1 MDEEGQPSQEIIRQL
16 QDLLKE
22 ETGFNSGRIMG
33 SMCTSPHL
41 LAQRVY
47 RKYVDKNLGDPGLF
61 PATAQLETEVIR
73 SLGSLLSNPSAVG
86 NIVTGGTE
94 ANLLALWACAR
105 SRIDGREFEV
115 LAPASVHCSIEK
127 IADLLSL
134 RLIKVKLNEHFQ
146 VDVDEVRQ
154 KITSKTLALIGV
166 AGTTGLG
173 VVDPIH
179 ELNQLAQQNNLYL
192 HVDAAFGGFVLP
204 FLNRTPPFDFQLPGV
219 SSITI
224 DPHKMG
230 LAPIPAGGILFR
242 DKKIQRKLTWSVPYL
257 AGGETKQTT
266 FVGSRSGA
274 SVIAV
279 WAMLKHFGKAGYR
292 KIVRKSMKLTKE
304 LAREIDEIPELAVVV
319 KPTINVIGVKSNGP
333 DLVKIVQ
340 KLRELKWA
348 VALFPK
354 HMRIVIMP
362 HVHKEHLDQFIQDLR
377 RVVDDVN

>member
-1 MDEEGQPSQEIIRQL
+1 MDENGLPSQEILRQL

-41 LAQRVY
+41 FAQRVY

-61 PATAQLETEVIR
+61 PATAQLETEVVR

-94 ANLLALWACAR
+94 ANLLALWACVR
-105 SRIDGREFEV
+105 SHSDRRESEV
-115 LAPASVHCSIEK
+115 LVPSSVHCSFEK
-127 IADLLSL
+127 IADLLGL
-134 RLIKVKLNEHFQ
+134 RLVKVKLNEHFQ
-146 VDVDEVRQ
+146 VDVAEVRR
-154 KITSKTLALIGV
+154 KITSRTLALIGI

-173 VVDPIH
+173 VLDPIY
-179 ELNQLAQQNNLYL
+179 ELSQLAQQNNLYL

-204 FLNRTPPFDFQLPGV
+204 FLNGTPPFDFRLPGV

-242 DKKIQRKLTWSVPYL
+242 DRKLHRKLTWTVPYL
-257 AGGETKQTT
+257 SGGETSQTT

-292 KIVRKSMKLTKE
+292 KIVGRCMKLTME

-319 KPTINVIGVKSNGP
+319 RPTINVIGVKSNGP

-340 KLRELKWA
+340 SLREMQWA
-348 VALFPK
+348 VALFPRY
-354 HMRIVIMP
+354 MRIVIMP
-362 HVHKEHLDQFIQDLR
+362 HVHKEHLNQFVQDLR
-377 RVVDDVN
+377 QVVVDVN